1 MSFPLRSGRWT
12 PRRAAGQLATLLALA
27 LLPATAF
34 AYLDYFGFSTAP
46 AALLPDE
53 CFSTYAANLSLVW
66 PEDADPDAPS
76 PLPGLS
82 NAQRMAQ
89 DVLLRGAQGIK
100 SVLHLGFVIDTRSDG
115 ALRRRY
121 VIRWGRVFRQL
132 HADRFVYAVIGI
144 DDSNCSI
151 FSAAQERAAILHRR
165 RMTALVKYAFPAVKL
180 RGNVLNV
187 GGWGAPIMGSA
198 CAPLPPSDF
207 GLRNETVV
215 FAYDYLTDGTTAC
228 AQLGNPLPT
237 EADANASMILADL
250 AGMIDTLS
258 QTETG
263 AASRHLLPE
272 GLRRRHLHG
281 GAGQRHDDRMPDG
294 RRLGTPAGRADDRPA
309 PEHRRGAAV
318 RVERHRRAFLL
329 EGHRKLA
336 AAPRHHGVD
345 RGPSLSLCP
354 CGGGARLRAALD
366 AAGRRRPGA
375 RGPAPAAHGVMWLP
389 LVPGKWAQAFSNRT
403 DSLAS
408 RSSTGEVGKTG
419 TIGT

>member
-180 RGNVLNV
+180 RGHVLNV

-215 FAYDYLTDGTTAC
+215 FAYDYRTDGTTAC

-258 QTETG
+258 RTKTG
-263 AASRHLLPE
+263 PRPVIFFPKAYDAFTCMAEPDNDMTI
-272 GLRRRHLHG
+272 
-281 GAGQRHDDRMPDG
+281 ACRM
-294 RRLGTPAGRADDRPA
+294 ADVW
-309 PEHRRGAAV
+309 G
-318 RVERHRRAFLL
+318 
-329 EGHRKLA
+329 
-336 AAPRHHGVD
+336 
-345 RGPSLSLCP
+345 
-354 CGGGARLRAALD
+354 RLRAEPTTGLLQSIVAVLPFAWND
-366 AAGRRRPGA
+366 IGA
-375 RGPAPAAHGVMWLP
+375 RFYWRGIENSPRLRATMAWIAGH
-389 LVPGKWAQAFSNRT
+389 R
-403 DSLAS
+403 
-408 RSSTGEVGKTG
+408 
-419 TIGT
+419 